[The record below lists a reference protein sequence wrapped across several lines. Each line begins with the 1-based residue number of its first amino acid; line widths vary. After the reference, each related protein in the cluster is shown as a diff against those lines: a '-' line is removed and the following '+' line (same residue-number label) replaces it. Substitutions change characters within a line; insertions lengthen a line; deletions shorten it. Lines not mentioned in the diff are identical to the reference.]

1 MLTSY
6 ITWRICQNQ
15 EINIGIIILMKS
27 QIYLDL
33 IIFSIDVLLL
43 FEGPIQDTTLHLVP
57 ISLISLS
64 LSFFCLFRGVPV
76 AYRGSQGRGQIGT
89 VADPS
94 HVCDLYHSSWQHQIL
109 NPLSEAGDQTW
120 NLMVPS
126 RIRFHCATM
135 GTPYVFLVSFPT
147 VYDCEVLF

>member
-1 MLTSY
+1 
-6 ITWRICQNQ
+6 
-15 EINIGIIILMKS
+15 MKS

-109 NPLSEAGDQTW
+109 NPLSEVKDQTCIFMDA
-120 NLMVPS
+120 NQ
-126 RIRFHCATM
+126 IQFCQDTM
-135 GTPYVFLVSFPT
+135 GTPP
-147 VYDCEVLF
+147 